1 MGGSTTVSS
10 SISSSLSTCSSGERN
25 CIERSTNF
33 EEALQQKDAR
43 KRSPRFFFWTLNFGS
58 GNKNKDKNKRLN
70 SNESTP
76 RSPDSSRSVKFDGS
90 RRQKTKFS
98 IFLNRESARRDPW
111 LLNLGHGLMTIILLL
126 LKN

>member
-33 EEALQQKDAR
+33 EEVLQQKDAR

-76 RSPDSSRSVKFDGS
+76 QSPDSSRSVKFDAAESWPWIDDDNSVIIEKLEGS
-90 RRQKTKFS
+90 VA
-98 IFLNRESARRDPW
+98 I
-111 LLNLGHGLMTIILLL
+111 LG
-126 LKN
+126 